1 MGTKSRVRKKN
12 GKPVKYQPK
21 PKGISK
27 TKMKKILAMIEEQQ
41 KILATEK
48 ESTQENIEEAVIIED
63 NTVDI
68 IENDSIETVSDDIN
82 ESENKEI

>member
-1 MGTKSRVRKKN
+1 
-12 GKPVKYQPK
+12 
-21 PKGISK
+21 
-27 TKMKKILAMIEEQQ
+27 MIEEQQ

-68 IENDSIETVSDDIN
+68 IENDNIETVSDDIN
-82 ESENKEI
+82 ESENKVI

>member
-27 TKMKKILAMIEEQQ
+27 TKMKKILEMIQEQQ
-41 KILATEK
+41 KILNTEK
-48 ESTQENIEEAVIIED
+48 DISTEDVIESIESDTNIEESHTTTI
-63 NTVDI
+63 
-68 IENDSIETVSDDIN
+68 NDSGNTE
-82 ESENKEI
+82 ESK